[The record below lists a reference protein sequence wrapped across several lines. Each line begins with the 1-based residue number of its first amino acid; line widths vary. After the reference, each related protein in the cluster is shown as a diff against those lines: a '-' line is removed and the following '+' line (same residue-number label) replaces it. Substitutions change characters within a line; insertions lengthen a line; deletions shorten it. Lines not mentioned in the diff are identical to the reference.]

1 MAPYT
6 RSEAKAWAR
15 AHMIKSTN
23 AVPTPFKADF
33 SLDLPTLASHV
44 DRWANEGLY
53 GLMTGGNTAEAW
65 NMTPAEWWQ
74 YSETVAKAN
83 QGRMMLTS
91 VILDPSPFTVLEKA
105 HRLAELG
112 FHLIAVIN
120 PVIQLRS
127 DADLYGFYKYLSD
140 HSPLGI
146 VLYNTP
152 TAGVVLNH
160 GLLDRLADLEMV
172 VGIKNGLLNPA
183 DTIALRKHTG
193 DRMVVTEPMESF
205 YLWDSIVHGGQC
217 LFGTCEYVMFG
228 KHRDTLVKCM
238 ELADAGKFDQALPLF
253 RQLDPIRDL
262 MNDIFVWNIVRKNQ
276 YSLSPIKYWFELLGM
291 PMGPCRPPLDAY
303 ADEAMKKTVR
313 EGLLKH
319 GVIDSVPAA
328 AAA

>member
-1 MAPYT
+1 MVPYT

-44 DRWANEGLY
+44 DRWASDGLY

-65 NMTPAEWWQ
+65 NMTPNEWWQ

-83 QGRMMLTS
+83 NGRMMLTS
-91 VILDPSPFTVLEKA
+91 VILDPSPFTVIEKA

-112 FHLIAVIN
+112 FHLIEVIN

-127 DADLYGFYKYLSD
+127 DTDLYGFYKYLSD

-160 GLLDRLADLEMV
+160 GLLNRLADLEMV

-228 KHRDTLVKCM
+228 KQRDTLVKCM
-238 ELADAGKFDQALPLF
+238 ELANAGRFDEALPLY

-276 YSLSPIKYWFELLGM
+276 YSLAPIKYWFELLGM
-291 PMGPCRPPLDAY
+291 PMGPCRPPLEPY
-303 ADEAMKKTVR
+303 ADQAMKKTVR
-313 EGLLKH
+313 EGLLEH

>member
-1 MAPYT
+1 MVPYT

-33 SLDLPTLASHV
+33 SLDLPMLAAHV
-44 DRWANEGLY
+44 DRWASDGLY

-112 FHLIAVIN
+112 FHLIEVIN

-152 TAGVVLNH
+152 TAGVTLNH
-160 GLLDRLADLEMV
+160 GLLNRLADLEMV

-183 DTIALRKHTG
+183 DTIALRKLTG

-205 YLWDSIVHGGQC
+205 YLWDAIVHGGQC

-228 KHRDTLVKCM
+228 KQRDTLVKCM
-238 ELADAGKFDQALPLF
+238 ELANAGKFDEALPLY

-276 YSLSPIKYWFELLGM
+276 YSLAPIKYWFELLGM
-291 PMGPCRPPLDAY
+291 PMGPCRPPLEPY
-303 ADEAMKKTVR
+303 ADEAMKKTIR
-313 EGLLKH
+313 DGLLKH